1 MRHVLVLVTLAL
13 VSLSAACDTGTA
25 ASTGSGADE
34 KRRVTSSPAQDP
46 RLVLG
51 DTATTASNG
60 TTLAVLSYESP
71 TTVRG
76 AEPDGGH
83 EFSGLEVEGCAGPNS
98 ENSLMQIGPGAFA
111 LRLADGTR
119 LLPEGLG
126 DGEKVKEP
134 ALQSMNPL
142 PGECDRGFVT
152 FQTPRDERPDLI
164 LYDEEFVLKNAI
176 AWKVPEKR

>member
-1 MRHVLVLVTLAL
+1 MKHVLVLVTLAL

-34 KRRVTSSPAQDP
+34 KRKVTSSPAQDP

-60 TTLAVLSYESP
+60 TTLTVLSYESP
-71 TTVRG
+71 TTVKG
-76 AEPDGGH
+76 AEPDQGY
-83 EFSGLEVEGCAGPNS
+83 EFSGIEVKGCAGSDS

-111 LRLADGTR
+111 LRLPDRTR

-126 DGEKVKEP
+126 DEAKVKEP

-152 FQTPRDERPDLI
+152 FQTPRGERPELL
-164 LYDEEFVLKNAI
+164 LYDEEFVLKNTI